1 MSWKWRRKSWSNM
14 RYYVEI
20 FLDKSMKILVQ
31 DTNMALLSTSQ
42 SRSRLRELIRSEFVV
57 LLQQTKVEIQTA
69 LGIDVSKYTFSER
82 LRDL

>member
-1 MSWKWRRKSWSNM
+1 M